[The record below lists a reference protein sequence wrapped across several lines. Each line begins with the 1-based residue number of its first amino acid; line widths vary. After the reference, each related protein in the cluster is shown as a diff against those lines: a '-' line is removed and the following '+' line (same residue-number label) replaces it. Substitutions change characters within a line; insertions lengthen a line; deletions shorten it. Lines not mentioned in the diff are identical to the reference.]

1 MKATQIIEHV
11 QRGGVLGGIVG
22 CVGTDSHLGALQLLS
37 CSEPFP
43 QKSGLCPKRSNY
55 SLTQEVSG
63 VINKREACLHGEGE
77 AAARVRARSNQA
89 GRTRKTGNQQPC
101 FSFSRWNRPA
111 QRLEWEQ
118 AGQFQPL
125 SEQCSSLSRQPGNP
139 QLESGKEH
147 RGECLQSKSNPRRTK
162 QYTFTQ
168 GSRAEMDFI
177 SRNPRILKKLKLSP
191 FTHNLSNSKRLEMT

>member
-1 MKATQIIEHV
+1 MEWRRRRLFNMCKK
-11 QRGGVLGGIVG
+11 GGKGVLRGIVG
-22 CVGTDSHLGALQLLS
+22 YVGTDGRCWTHIWLLCSCLAVLSRFLKQIRSLSQKIHLFFYTGSQWRYKQERNMFTRWGRGGRS
-37 CSEPFP
+37 CSG
-43 QKSGLCPKRSNY
+43 QIKSS
-55 SLTQEVSG
+55 
-63 VINKREACLHGEGE
+63 
-77 AAARVRARSNQA
+77 QA

-125 SEQCSSLSRQPGNP
+125 SEQCSSLWCQPGNP

-147 RGECLQSKSNPRRTK
+147 RGECLQSKSDPHPTK

-177 SRNPRILKKLKLSP
+177 SRNPRILKNK
-191 FTHNLSNSKRLEMT
+191 N